1 MKFIIRTIIIVVA
14 AHFSLLYFP
23 WWSMAICAFFAGA
36 IIGGKNLSTF
46 FSGFVGLGFLWL
58 IQAFIIHNDS
68 SGILS
73 NKIAELFGLSD
84 GIYMVVISGII
95 AALVGGFSTLSGFRF
110 RRMFSRNKSRGLYR

>member
-1 MKFIIRTIIIVVA
+1 MKFIIRTISIVVA

-36 IIGGKNLSTF
+36 IIAGKNLSTF
-46 FSGFVGLGFLWL
+46 FSGFVALGFLWL

-73 NKIAELFGLSD
+73 NKIAELFGLGD
-84 GIYMVVISGII
+84 GIYMVIISGII
-95 AALVGGFSTLSGFRF
+95 AGLVGGFSTLSGFRF
-110 RRMFSRNKSRGLYR
+110 RKLFSRDKSRGIYR